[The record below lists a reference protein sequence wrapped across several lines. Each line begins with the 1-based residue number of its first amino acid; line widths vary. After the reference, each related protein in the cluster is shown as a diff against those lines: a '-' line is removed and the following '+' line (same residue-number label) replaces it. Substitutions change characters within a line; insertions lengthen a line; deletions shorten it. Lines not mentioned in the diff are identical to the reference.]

1 MLTVSKY
8 SNLVFSLLNIGIL
21 DLDCLWRESAAETGQ
36 RVAEPNKWSIESFLR
51 QRLMFPP
58 RYIRL
63 NLSSSDILQLWG
75 SHLIFVTNRVR
86 GEKPVGAETEHEK
99 YTF

>member
-8 SNLVFSLLNIGIL
+8 SNLAFSLLNFGIL

-36 RVAEPNKWSIESFLR
+36 RVAELNKWSIESFLR

-63 NLSSSDILQLWG
+63 NLSSSDILQLWV

-86 GEKPVGAETEHEK
+86 GEKPVGVETEHEK
-99 YTF
+99 CTF